1 VVTPLKREALAQG
14 RDAVLAARFHG
25 GAEPANPH
33 KRGSKRNLY
42 WQWGHDRAR
51 KLLVEIDRIG

>member
-1 VVTPLKREALAQG
+1 MVTAFRRKALADG
-14 RDAVLAARFHG
+14 RDAVLAERFHG
-25 GAEPANPH
+25 APPPANPH
-33 KRGSKRNLY
+33 PRGSRRELY

>member
-1 VVTPLKREALAQG
+1 MVTPLKRAALAQG
-14 RDAVLAARFHG
+14 RDAVIAARFHG

-33 KRGSKRNLY
+33 RRGSQRNLY

-51 KLLVEIDRIG
+51 KLLREIEAIG